1 MGTKSIEIMKDKII
15 SKLQDNDKNLN
26 EMISYADEWKDS
38 KEIRNIL
45 LGQINDI
52 RFERKILNIQLKV
65 TNFIMFIQNK
75 ITNNVEKVK

>member
-1 MGTKSIEIMKDKII
+1 METKSIEIMKDKII